1 MGLGQIWRVG
11 PNVNEFRLMDLNQ
24 KFGELLGMRLSLI

>member
-1 MGLGQIWRVG
+1 MGLGQIWRAG
-11 PNVNEFRLMDLNQ
+11 LNVNGFRLMGLNQ